1 MPLPPGPRHAAFSSV
16 LLPQLPPLLLSGTPV
31 ISYSPI
37 HPSHSREVTLTHHK
51 AGQMAHQ
58 KLFRWA
64 SPFTYRSRNFL
75 AHEALLGPLQIS
87 AASFTALSLTL
98 YTPATQA
105 ACGHPHRTHAHVHI
119 HHPSHACPCARAR
132 THTRSVLHSFCS
144 LCLKYPPRFPH
155 LPRPTPHLRTP
166 TSPHIAWLA
175 AKPSQHLRPGCPC
188 FLGSFPEATSGI
200 RRSVSI

>member
-75 AHEALLGPLQIS
+75 AHEALLGLC
-87 AASFTALSLTL
+87 SLVHCPQPHSLHPCNTSCL
-98 YTPATQA
+98 WSPTPHT
-105 ACGHPHRTHAHVHI
+105 CPRAHT
-119 HHPSHACPCARAR
+119 PSSHACPCARAR